1 MPDNW
6 GFVAA
11 AYGLTAFVLGL
22 YWRHLVR
29 KEKELHSK
37 TAASS
42 CVVAGTARAHME
54 RSGSSSSSDHEIA
67 ERSRPPSGPA
77 HRRNVIAQHPERRP
91 YTCSLRQFDAGL
103 DAAVFELKFPLCDQ
117 PG

>member
-29 KEKELHSK
+29 KEKELRSNN
-37 TAASS
+37 SGS
-42 CVVAGTARAHME
+42 ERNVAGTASARME
-54 RSGSSSSSDHEIA
+54 RERPTSTSDPQIA
-67 ERSRPPSGPA
+67 ERSRQPSEPA
-77 HRRNVIAQHPERRP
+77 HPRPDMTSRHPLP
-91 YTCSLRQFDAGL
+91 
-103 DAAVFELKFPLCDQ
+103 
-117 PG
+117 